1 MSSSVAQHAFLA
13 CLLEATARKPGNV
26 HPDAEFDDLIYADF
40 VRSAVAAAPAFE
52 NAVERG
58 VGATVLDAIQRT
70 QSAVAR
76 NTNLGIV
83 LLVAPLAC
91 VPAEISLGKGIPDV
105 LSSLGQRDAEEVY
118 DAIRLANPGG
128 LGRVDDQ
135 DLSDFPSVTLLEA
148 MRLAADRDGVAAQYA
163 FNFSTVFAGAKRLA
177 QFEPFAARW
186 TEAVVDLHVWLMA
199 EFPDTLIARKCGADV
214 VGESARRATAVL
226 DAGGIETTAG
236 KAKLAELDLWLRA
249 DGHRRNPGTTAD
261 LVAGCLFAALRE
273 GVVSPPP
280 IPRCAEPF
288 LDVGADACR
297 AQ

>member
-1 MSSSVAQHAFLA
+1 MSSSVVKRAFLA

-26 HPDAEFDDLIYADF
+26 HPDAEFNDLTYADF

-83 LLVAPLAC
+83 LLLAPLAC
-91 VPAEISLGKGIPDV
+91 VPTDLSLVEGIQDV
-105 LSSLGQRDAEEVY
+105 LVSLGQRDAEQVY
-118 DAIRLANPGG
+118 EALRLANPGG
-128 LGRVDDQ
+128 LGRVENQ
-135 DLSDFPSVTLLEA
+135 DLSEPPSVSLLEA
-148 MRLAADRDGVAAQYA
+148 MRLAAGRDGIAAQYA
-163 FNFSTVFAGAKRLA
+163 SNFSTVFYGAKRLA
-177 QFEPFAARW
+177 QCEFFADRW
-186 TEAVVDLHVWLMA
+186 EDAVVDLHVWLMA
-199 EFPDTLIARKCGADV
+199 EFPDTLISRKCGVDV
-214 VGESARRATAVL
+214 AREAARRASAVL
-226 DAGGIETTAG
+226 EVGINSTSGREH
-236 KAKLAELDLWLRA
+236 LRQLDLWLRA
-249 DGHRRNPGTTAD
+249 DSHRRNPGTTAD

-280 IPRCAEPF
+280 MPSSAEPF
-288 LDVGADACR
+288 LDLGASECR